1 MAYQANAK
9 DNRVQAAGLVGA
21 GSALLQW
28 QEKVQEPVMWP
39 SQVALAAASP
49 PHVVRLA
56 VG

>member
-9 DNRVQAAGLVGA
+9 DRVQAAGLVGA

-49 PHVVRLA
+49 PRVVRLA